1 MSFGLGDPA
10 ALFERHG
17 AAIFRRCLAILAD
30 TQAAEDT
37 TQEVFMRA
45 LTHRERFRGDSTPFT
60 WLYRVATTACLQQ
73 LRNSQ
78 RRAEKLRGI
87 QAAARAEIEP
97 DPSQR
102 LDLERVLA
110 EEDEQT
116 LAIAYLRFVDELTM
130 EEVAE
135 IVGLSRKTVQKRIEA
150 LRRRSLAKAE
160 GGAA

>member
-1 MSFGLGDPA
+1 
-10 ALFERHG
+10 
-17 AAIFRRCLAILAD
+17 
-30 TQAAEDT
+30 
-37 TQEVFMRA
+37 MRA

-73 LRNSQ
+73 LRNNQ
-78 RRAEKLRGI
+78 RRAEKIRGM
-87 QAAARAEIEP
+87 QAAARTEIEP

-116 LAIAYLRFVDELTM
+116 VAIAYLRFVDELTM
-130 EEVAE
+130 DEVAE

-150 LRRRSLAKAE
+150 LRQRSLAKAE

>member
-1 MSFGLGDPA
+1 MSFGLGDPV

-17 AAIFRRCLAILAD
+17 SAIYRRCLAILAD
-30 TQAAEDT
+30 AQAAEDA

-73 LRNSQ
+73 LRNNQ
-78 RRAEKLRGI
+78 RRAEKIRGI
-87 QAAARAEIEP
+87 QASARTVVEP

-102 LDLERVLA
+102 MDLSRVLA

-116 LAIAYLRFVDELTM
+116 LAIAYLRFVDELTL

-135 IVGLSRKTVQKRIEA
+135 IVGLSRKTVQKRIDA
-150 LRRRSLAKAE
+150 LRARSLRRAA
-160 GGAA
+160 GGTA